1 MQDWAQ
7 DELSKHDLKTVF
19 IGFSDHAIKDKN
31 LKSNDID
38 KVLETVRTGKIV
50 PEKSDHSRKT
60 ICFKRYFETNI
71 TYFVVVGLH
80 EEFLRIVTVIKVEGR
95 V

>member
-1 MQDWAQ
+1 MQDWTR
-7 DELSKHDLKTVF
+7 DEISKYDLKTVF
-19 IGFSDHAIKDKN
+19 IGFSDHSIKNKS

-38 KVLETVRTGKIV
+38 RVIETGKIV

-60 ICFKRYFETNI
+60 ICFKRYFENNI

-80 EEFLRIVTVIKVEGR
+80 EEFLRVVTVIKVEGR